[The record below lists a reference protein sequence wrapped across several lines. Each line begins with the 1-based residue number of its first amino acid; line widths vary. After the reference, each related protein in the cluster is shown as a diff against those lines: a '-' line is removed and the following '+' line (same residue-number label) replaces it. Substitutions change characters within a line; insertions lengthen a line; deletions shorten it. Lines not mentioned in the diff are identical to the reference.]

1 MTTFHRAWRY
11 ATNRIKRASV
21 QRWLWFFVVALGM
34 VGCTQPGGLN
44 LQSLTQTPANATV
57 SGSNPSTQP
66 SSPSQ
71 TNVTGQPT
79 QIQVPTVVVDGPTSQ
94 VNSTSVPVEPSS
106 VVPTVVLTPP
116 PSGNAAWEA
125 QKVDVQQFA
134 EPIAYDAPGAVMLW
148 WYDPISG
155 QYVGL
160 GWVRSPLIASGEFR
174 LRWSALAALAIPY
187 TINVDYGLSLEPSV
201 IQRIRRAGY
210 SGDVIET
217 FVYLAPDITP
227 Q

>member
-1 MTTFHRAWRY
+1 
-11 ATNRIKRASV
+11 
-21 QRWLWFFVVALGM
+21 
-34 VGCTQPGGLN
+34 
-44 LQSLTQTPANATV
+44 
-57 SGSNPSTQP
+57 
-66 SSPSQ
+66 
-71 TNVTGQPT
+71 
-79 QIQVPTVVVDGPTSQ
+79 
-94 VNSTSVPVEPSS
+94 
-106 VVPTVVLTPP
+106 
-116 PSGNAAWEA
+116 
-125 QKVDVQQFA
+125 
-134 EPIAYDAPGAVMLW
+134 MLW

-210 SGDVIET
+210 GGDVIET

>member
-1 MTTFHRAWRY
+1 MA
-11 ATNRIKRASV
+11 
-21 QRWLWFFVVALGM
+21 
-34 VGCTQPGGLN
+34 GCTQPGGLN
-44 LQSLTQTPANATV
+44 LQSLTQTAANPTINN
-57 SGSNPSTQP
+57 GSNPNIQP
-66 SSPSQ
+66 TIPSQ
-71 TNVTGQPT
+71 TTIAGQPT
-79 QIQVPTVVVDGPTSQ
+79 QIQVPTAVETGPTSQ
-94 VNSTSVPVEPSS
+94 VDSTSVPIEPSS

-134 EPIAYDAPGAVMLW
+134 EPIAYDAPGTVMLW
-148 WYDPISG
+148 WYDSTSG

-187 TINVDYGLSLEPSV
+187 TINVDYGLTLEPSV

-210 SGDVIET
+210 GGDVIET